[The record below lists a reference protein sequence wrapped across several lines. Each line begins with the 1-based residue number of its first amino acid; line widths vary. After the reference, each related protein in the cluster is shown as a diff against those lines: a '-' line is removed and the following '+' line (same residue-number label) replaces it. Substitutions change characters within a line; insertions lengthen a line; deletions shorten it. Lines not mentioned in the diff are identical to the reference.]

1 VRPAPCPRL
10 PITPTTNQHNKGM
23 KRSLFALLHATRAL
37 KLVSWLNRRRVTILC
52 YHSITA
58 GRDPVSHDPHKQHIP
73 LHLFLE
79 HLDYLRINYQ
89 VISLADF
96 LRAKR
101 DNSRLPDYSVVLTFD
116 DGFQD
121 FSTVAAGHLAQR
133 KLPATVFVITDRA
146 YRRLPP
152 NGESFLSWSE
162 IQTLAASGTQ
172 VGSHTCSHPRL
183 PDLSPGEIRR
193 ELADARTA
201 ILSHVAQECVP
212 LSYPY
217 GQTSDAISKV
227 VQSLGYCCGIG
238 GALGPNGSD
247 ADVFALSR
255 TVVASDDDVA
265 TFAARVSGLTW
276 WASRLRGIFGSRN
289 GKVQKSELSPS
300 YGSIATGRYDYP
312 ESAN

>member
-1 VRPAPCPRL
+1 
-10 PITPTTNQHNKGM
+10 M
-23 KRSLFALLHATRAL
+23 KRFLFALLHATRAL
-37 KLVSWLNRRRVTILC
+37 NFVSWLNRRRVTILC
-52 YHSITA
+52 YHSVTA
-58 GRDPVSHDPHKQHIP
+58 GRDPVSHDPYKQHIP

-79 HLDYLRINYQ
+79 HLDHLQSNYR

-101 DNSRLPDYSVVLTFD
+101 EYSRLPDYSVVLAFD

-121 FSTVAAGHLAQR
+121 FSTVAAGHLDQR

-146 YRRLPP
+146 YGRLPP
-152 NGESFLSWSE
+152 NGETFLSWHE

-183 PDLSPGEIRR
+183 LDLPFDELRR
-193 ELADARTA
+193 ELEGARTA
-201 ILSHVAQECVP
+201 ILSHVTQESVP

-217 GQTSDAISKV
+217 GQTSEAISKL

-238 GALGPNGSD
+238 GALGPNGID

-255 TVVASDDDVA
+255 TVVASDDDLA

-276 WASRLRGIFGSRN
+276 WASRLRGLVGSRN
-289 GKVQKSELSPS
+289 GTDREPKFSPC
-300 YGSIATGRYDYP
+300 YGALREGTYDYP
-312 ESAN
+312 GSAN

>member
-1 VRPAPCPRL
+1 L
-10 PITPTTNQHNKGM
+10 PPPSSHADKDQHNKGM

-37 KLVSWLNRRRVTILC
+37 NFVSWLNRRRVTILC
-52 YHSITA
+52 YHSIT
-58 GRDPVSHDPHKQHIP
+58 GSREPVSHDPHKQHLP

-79 HLDYLRINYQ
+79 HLDHLQSNYR

-96 LRAKR
+96 LHAKR
-101 DNSRLPDYSVVLTFD
+101 ENRRVPDYSVVLTFD

-121 FSTVAAGHLAQR
+121 FSTVAAGHLARR

-146 YRRLPP
+146 YGRLPP

-162 IQTLAASGTQ
+162 IQALAGSGTQ

-183 PDLSPGEIRR
+183 PDLPPGEIRR

-201 ILSHVAQECVP
+201 ILSHVGQEGVP

-227 VQSLGYCCGIG
+227 VQSLGYSCGIG
-238 GALGPNGSD
+238 GVLGPNGND

-255 TVVASDDDVA
+255 TVVASDDDLA

-276 WASRLRGIFGSRN
+276 WASRLRGLLDSGN
-289 GKVQKSELSPS
+289 GNREPDFSPS
-300 YGSIATGRYDYP
+300 YRSMRTEDV
-312 ESAN
+312 

>member
-1 VRPAPCPRL
+1 
-10 PITPTTNQHNKGM
+10 M

-37 KLVSWLNRRRVTILC
+37 NLVSWLNRRRVTILC
-52 YHSITA
+52 YHSVT
-58 GRDPVSHDPHKQHIP
+58 GGLEPVSHDPYKQHIP

-79 HLDYLRINYQ
+79 HLDHLQSNYR

-101 DNSRLPDYSVVLTFD
+101 ENRPLPEYSVVLTFD

-121 FSTVAAGHLAQR
+121 FSTVAAGHLARR

-146 YRRLPP
+146 YGRLPP

-162 IQTLAASGTQ
+162 IQALAASGTQ

-183 PDLSPGEIRR
+183 TDLPFDELTR

-201 ILSHVAQECVP
+201 ILSHVGEEGVP

-217 GQTSDAISKV
+217 GLTSESISNL

-255 TVVASDDDVA
+255 TVVASDDDLA

-276 WASRLRGIFGSRN
+276 WTTMLRGIFGSRN
-289 GKVQKSELSPS
+289 AKDRKSSFSPS
-300 YGSIATGRYDYP
+300 YGSMRAEKYDYRG
-312 ESAN
+312 SAN

>member
-1 VRPAPCPRL
+1 
-10 PITPTTNQHNKGM
+10 M

-37 KLVSWLNRRRVTILC
+37 NLVSWLNRRKVTILC
-52 YHSITA
+52 YHSVTSSA
-58 GRDPVSHDPHKQHIP
+58 EPVSHDPFKQHIP

-79 HLDYLRINYQ
+79 HLDHLQSNYR

-96 LRAKR
+96 LQAKR
-101 DNSRLPDYSVVLTFD
+101 ENHPLPDYSVVLTFD

-121 FSTVAAGHLAQR
+121 FSTVAAGHLARR
-133 KLPATVFVITDRA
+133 KLPATIFIITDRA
-146 YRRLPP
+146 YGRSPV
-152 NGESFLSWSE
+152 NGETFLSWPE

-183 PDLSPGEIRR
+183 RDLPFDELRR

-201 ILSHVAQECVP
+201 IDSHVKQDRVP

-217 GQTSDAISKV
+217 GQTSEDISRA
-227 VQSLGYCCGIG
+227 VQSLGYSCGIG
-238 GALGPNGSD
+238 GELGPNGSD

-255 TVVASDDDVA
+255 TVVASDDDLA

-276 WASRLRGIFGSRN
+276 WANRLRGLLDSRN
-289 GKVQKSELSPS
+289 GNRKPDFSPS
-300 YGSIATGRYDYP
+300 YGSMRTEDV
-312 ESAN
+312 

>member
-1 VRPAPCPRL
+1 
-10 PITPTTNQHNKGM
+10 M

-37 KLVSWLNRRRVTILC
+37 NLVSWLNRRKVTILC

-58 GRDPVSHDPHKQHIP
+58 GREPVSHDPYKQHIP

-79 HLDYLRINYQ
+79 HLDHVQSHYR

-101 DNSRLPDYSVVLTFD
+101 ENSRLPDYSVVLTFD

-121 FSTVAAGHLAQR
+121 FSTVAAGHLTQR

-146 YRRLPP
+146 YGKLPP
-152 NGESFLSWSE
+152 NGETFLSWPE
-162 IQTLAASGTQ
+162 IQALAASGTQ

-183 PDLSPGEIRR
+183 PDLPFDELRR

-201 ILSHVAQECVP
+201 ILSHVRQESVP

-217 GQTSDAISKV
+217 GQTSEAISRV

-238 GALGPNGSD
+238 GELGPNGSD

-255 TVVASDDDVA
+255 TVVASDDDLA

-276 WASRLRGIFGSRN
+276 WASRLRGILGSRN
-289 GKVQKSELSPS
+289 GKDREPGYSPS
-300 YGSIATGRYDYP
+300 YGSIAAGTYDYP
-312 ESAN
+312 GSGN